1 MESFI
6 LGGTPGDRHQA
17 FSRDR
22 RPVSRIG
29 FGCYALGGA
38 YGSGDPWSWV
48 DLIREAYRLGV
59 TFFDTADQYG
69 SAEEV
74 LGRAVEPFRDQV
86 TIATKVG
93 VTDGGGRDTSP
104 EHVRRSCEAS
114 LRRLGTDH
122 IELYQIHFDD
132 PSTPVA
138 DTVGALEDLKERGL
152 IGHYGVGHLPLPR
165 VREYAR
171 VGSPASVLFELSP
184 AARMA
189 RRDILPLCLEK
200 GVAGIAFSPTGRGLL
215 TGAINPGHRFAAG
228 DIRALDALFQ
238 RERFISGLRI
248 RDRLVEVGRH
258 LGKTP
263 AQMAIAWT
271 LAQPGVAAVLT
282 GPSRL
287 EHLKEN
293 LGGAGWEFPP
303 DALAKMDRFFEDEEN
318 LVRAESIQAVGAILA
333 SPLPKE
339 GESPYRDLLYVM
351 ETAIEHG
358 LVTEEAI
365 LPLAGRLFAT
375 RKEAKAAYHPSLED
389 IRRDLK
395 AVIGKDE
402 GTEGM
407 A

>member
-171 VGSPASVLFELSP
+171 VGSPALAAVHLPELPAHGCAVLGLVEHRRNVPTVIGSDRHVVQGPPFVSQVRTEGGGRLTVTGAPGGPDKVRLWVAVPVPFRPAGTEPALSP
-184 AARMA
+184 VQT
-189 RRDILPLCLEK
+189 LPQVWGQVMVYE
-200 GVAGIAFSPTGRGLL
+200 VPAGPDGAEL
-215 TGAINPGHRFAAG
+215 TLRF
-228 DIRALDALFQ
+228 
-238 RERFISGLRI
+238 
-248 RDRLVEVGRH
+248 DRSQV
-258 LGKTP
+258 T
-263 AQMAIAWT
+263 
-271 LAQPGVAAVLT
+271 
-282 GPSRL
+282 
-287 EHLKEN
+287 
-293 LGGAGWEFPP
+293 
-303 DALAKMDRFFEDEEN
+303 
-318 LVRAESIQAVGAILA
+318 
-333 SPLPKE
+333 
-339 GESPYRDLLYVM
+339 YV
-351 ETAIEHG
+351 
-358 LVTEEAI
+358 
-365 LPLAGRLFAT
+365 
-375 RKEAKAAYHPSLED
+375 
-389 IRRDLK
+389 
-395 AVIGKDE
+395 
-402 GTEGM
+402 
-407 A
+407 